1 MDRPENH
8 SMTPM
13 MQQFRV
19 AKAQYPGMLV
29 LFRNGDFYELF
40 EEDAEFGARVLGL
53 TLTRRDKDIPMAGFP
68 QHKLEHYLNVL
79 LRGGHRVAV
88 CEQMEEA
95 GPGKKLIRRE
105 VNRVV
110 TPGTVTEDE
119 LLDPARPNHL
129 AAVTRTTA
137 GVYGLAWVDLSTGAF
152 AAADLHA
159 PELADEMGR
168 LTAAECLVPEE
179 SAELLKRALGPS
191 SPKSITPRPGWTFD
205 PASAG
210 DALRQHFRVTT
221 LGGFGF
227 DDSQPC
233 LAAAGAILLYLQE
246 TLRASLA
253 HVRHL
258 SPHRPDSFLVLDE
271 VTRRSLEL
279 TRTMRDNLREGS
291 LLSVVDRTVTPMGAR
306 LLHDSLLAPLN
317 DRTAIEARLEAVE
330 ELARDHALRGQLRDL
345 LEAAADLQRLT
356 TRASTARATPR
367 DLGAIGRT
375 LRLLPQFKAKLTGR
389 SSALLGRLEGQ
400 LELCPDL
407 RELLDGALADEL
419 PVAAKEGGIIRAG
432 YHAELDDLRALARD
446 GRDWIARYQAQEVT
460 RTGISSLKVGF
471 TDVMGYYIEVTNAN
485 ESRVPSDYVHERT
498 LKNCKRYSTP
508 QLKEYEEKV
517 VTAQERSQALE
528 FELFLQVR
536 DQVAAQTQRLLQTA
550 DVLAAVDFLAG
561 LAELAV
567 ARNYVRPRIVD
578 EPVLWVRAGR
588 HPVLE
593 QTLPAGTFVP
603 NDVSLR
609 PADGVFWLLTGPNM
623 SGKST
628 FIRQV
633 ALLTLLAHV
642 GSFVP
647 AREATIGITD
657 RIFTRVGASDELSRG
672 QSTFMVEMTEAANIL
687 NNATNRSLVIL
698 DEIGRGTSTYDGV
711 SLAWA
716 ITEYLH
722 DVVGCRALFA
732 THYHELARLAGSLAR
747 LRNYTVQ
754 VRELETEVVFL
765 HEIAPGS
772 ADRSY
777 GIHVARMAG
786 VPDPVLRRA
795 EEVLATLETGPGPA
809 EAAPATR
816 RSRRNAPPAPVLV
829 DPPERPLRKSLKSA
843 GPTLFGEDGPG

>member
-1 MDRPENH
+1 
-8 SMTPM
+8 MTPM
-13 MQQFRV
+13 MQQFRD

-53 TLTRRDKDIPMAGFP
+53 TLTRRDKEIPMAGFP

-110 TPGTVTEDE
+110 TPGTITEEE

-129 AAVTRTTA
+129 VAVTRTGMGMF
-137 GVYGLAWVDLSTGAF
+137 GVAWVDLSSGAF
-152 AAADLHA
+152 AAADLTA
-159 PELADEMGR
+159 AQLVDELGR
-168 LTAAECLVPEE
+168 LNAVECLLPEE
-179 SAELLKRALGPS
+179 AIDDLVPALGLAPLRA
-191 SPKSITPRPGWTFD
+191 ITHRPGWTFD
-205 PASAG
+205 PATAAE
-210 DALRQHFRVTT
+210 ALRNHFHVTT
-221 LGGFGF
+221 FAGLGF
-227 DDSQPC
+227 DEHQAC
-233 LAAAGAILLYLQE
+233 LCAAGAILLYLHE
-246 TLRASLA
+246 TLKASLA

-258 SPHRPDSFLVLDE
+258 RPYRVESFLVVDE

-291 LLSVVDRTVTPMGAR
+291 LLSIIDRTLTPMGAR
-306 LLHDSLLAPLN
+306 LLHDNLLAPLN
-317 DRTAIEARLEAVE
+317 SRPAIEARLDAVE
-330 ELARDHALRGQLRDL
+330 ELVRDHSLRGQLREL
-345 LEAAADLQRLT
+345 LELTSDLQRLT

-367 DLGAIGRT
+367 DLGAIANT
-375 LRLLPQFKAKLTGR
+375 LRLLPRFKAKLAERT
-389 SSALLGRLEGQ
+389 SALLGELEIQ

-407 RELLDGALADEL
+407 RELLDRSLVDEPPL
-419 PVAAKEGGIIRAG
+419 SAREGGIIRPG
-432 YHAELDDLRALARD
+432 YHEELDALKELARD

-460 RTGISSLKVGF
+460 RTGITSLKVGF
-471 TDVMGYYIEVTNAN
+471 TDVMGYYIEITNAN
-485 ESRVPSDYVHERT
+485 ENRVPADYIHERT

-528 FELFLQVR
+528 FDLFLQIR
-536 DQVAAQTQRLLQTA
+536 DQVASQTLRLLQTA
-550 DVLAAVDFLAG
+550 DVLAMVDFLGG
-561 LAELAV
+561 LAELATT
-567 ARNYVRPRIVD
+567 RNSVRPQIVD
-578 EPVLWVRAGR
+578 EPVLRVRAGR

-593 QTLPAGTFVP
+593 QTLPPGTFVP
-603 NDVSLR
+603 NDVDLGS
-609 PADGVFWLLTGPNM
+609 ADGVFWLLTGPNM

-628 FIRQV
+628 FIRQI
-633 ALLTLLAHV
+633 ALLTLLAHI

-647 AREATIGITD
+647 ARQATIGITD
-657 RIFTRVGASDELSRG
+657 RIFTRVGASDELIRG

-722 DVVGCRALFA
+722 DAVGCRSLFA
-732 THYHELARLAGSLAR
+732 THYHELARLAGTLPR

-754 VRELETEVVFL
+754 VRELDAEVVFL

-795 EEVLATLETGPGPA
+795 EEVLGTLENGPVPGSPVPQNDPA
-809 EAAPATR
+809 PAAPRA
-816 RSRRNAPPAPVLV
+816 RRNGPPPRVLV
-829 DPPERPLRKSLKSA
+829 DPPERPLKKERKTA
-843 GPTLFGEDGPG
+843 GPNLFGDPATD